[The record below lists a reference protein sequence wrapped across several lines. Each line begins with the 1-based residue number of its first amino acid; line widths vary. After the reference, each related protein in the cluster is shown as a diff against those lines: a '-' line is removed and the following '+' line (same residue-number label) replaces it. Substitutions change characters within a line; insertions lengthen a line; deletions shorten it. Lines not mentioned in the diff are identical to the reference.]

1 MSESCF
7 SQIEPLLGTSA
18 ACQAVGR
25 ARATH
30 YRSRRPARVTPKTPR
45 NAPLNKLS
53 AAEVDQILTHLRS
66 ERFVDHSPAQV
77 YFQLL
82 DEGTYIASISTF
94 YRLLRQNNEVRERR
108 RQATHPPK
116 VKPEL
121 VATTPNTVWSWDMR
135 CLLRLLRCAREG
147 AHRRCGLSPP
157 HPARSAH
164 HPRRSRQLDDLELGR
179 RALHLS
185 RNYAQSQPPACEQ
198 RQPLFRGGVQ
208 DDEVLPGLPRT
219 LRLHRGRARIL

>member
-7 SQIEPLLGTSA
+7 SQIEPLLGTRA

-30 YRSRRPARVTPKTPR
+30 YRSRRPARVTQKTPR
-45 NAPLNKLS
+45 NAPPNKLS

-77 YFQLL
+77 YFHLL

-94 YRLLRQNNEVRERR
+94 YRLLRQNNETRERR

-121 VATTPNTVWSWDMR
+121 VATNPNSVWSWDIER
-135 CLLRLLRCAREG
+135 HEALSNRGEVKGLLL
-147 AHRRCGLSPP
+147 
-157 HPARSAH
+157 
-164 HPRRSRQLDDLELGR
+164 
-179 RALHLS
+179 
-185 RNYAQSQPPACEQ
+185 QPVAA
-198 RQPLFRGGVQ
+198 GW
-208 DDEVLPGLPRT
+208 
-219 LRLHRGRARIL
+219 

>member
-1 MSESCF
+1 M
-7 SQIEPLLGTSA
+7 PG
-18 ACQAVGR
+18 GR
-25 ARATH
+25 ACPGDAL
-30 YRSRRPARVTPKTPR
+30 PLEARVTPKTPR

-135 CLLRLLRCAREG
+135 CLLRLLRRDGHLQPLRRRLVHRAIRVRCAREG

-185 RNYAQSQPPACEQ
+185 RNYAQSQPPACEATTTPIQ
-198 RQPLFRGGVQ
+198 RRGS
-208 DDEVLPGLPRT
+208 R
-219 LRLHRGRARIL
+219 R